1 MMASEGK
8 VTLLVIGQSPRPA
21 LEAEFRARL
30 GPETQ
35 INTVGALDGMSRE
48 EIAANPPL
56 SGADTLFTTLPDG
69 SSTLLSK
76 KLVTE
81 RLVKRLEGAEFDSNS
96 VTILCCTG
104 KFPALESAGVLMA
117 SDIVAGTIGAVVS
130 PKTKLGLFIP
140 NEGQVENARKR
151 WAENGIEAC
160 VVALA
165 PDSSDETIDMAASTM
180 ARSQPDILLYDCI
193 SYPSS
198 LRARIEQT
206 YEAKGILASSLVART
221 AAELLGSS

>member
-1 MMASEGK
+1 MMASKGT
-8 VTLLVIGQSPRPA
+8 VNLLVIGQSPRPA
-21 LEAEFRARL
+21 LESEFRARL
-30 GPETQ
+30 GAETE
-35 INTVGALDGMSRE
+35 IISIGALDGMSRE

-81 RLVKRLEGAEFDSNS
+81 RLVDRLETSEFDSKS

-117 SDIVAGTIGAVVS
+117 SDIVAGAISAVVS
-130 PKTKLGLFIP
+130 PNTKLGLFIP

-151 WAENGIEAC
+151 WAANGIEAC

-165 PDSSDETIDMAASTM
+165 PDSSDETIDKAASTM
-180 ARSQPDILLYDCI
+180 AEAQPDIVLYDCI

-198 LRARIEQT
+198 LRSRAEIKHGT
-206 YEAKGILASSLVART
+206 KGILASSFVART
-221 AAELLGSS
+221 AAELLGIS